1 LHSTVIFHLIVIDQ
15 IFLAGR
21 ASLEMCDD
29 QALVGPWQLCD
40 GPLRIFYHQIFDLI
54 QSGAIRILT
63 SVVQIRFYLE
73 PDFHEIVTK
82 QPLGH
87 RTWGYF

>member
-1 LHSTVIFHLIVIDQ
+1 MHSTVIFHLIVIDQ

-21 ASLEMCDD
+21 GSFEMYDD

-54 QSGAIRILT
+54 QSGVIRILT
-63 SVVQIRFYLE
+63 SVVQIYFYLE
-73 PDFHEIVTK
+73 PDFHEIFTK

-87 RTWGYF
+87 RARGYF